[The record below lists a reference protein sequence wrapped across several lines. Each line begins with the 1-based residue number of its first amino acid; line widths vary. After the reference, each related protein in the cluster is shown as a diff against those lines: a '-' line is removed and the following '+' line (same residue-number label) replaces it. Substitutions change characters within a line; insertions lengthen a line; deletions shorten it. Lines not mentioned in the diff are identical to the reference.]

1 MIQDYEGNYWIASSR
16 LGLLL
21 LTKSKFSDYNMAS
34 GMAESMVNA
43 VYEYRG
49 KKYIATDDGLYIY
62 NAKEEQEVNDLTELL
77 KNVSVRHITADD
89 SGTLWIST
97 NRKYGVV
104 KYQADGTITVYGK
117 IGWIAGYGGELY
129 ASIV

>member
-1 MIQDYEGNYWIASSR
+1 
-16 LGLLL
+16 
-21 LTKSKFSDYNMAS
+21 
-34 GMAESMVNA
+34 MAESMVNA

-104 KYQADGTITVYGK
+104 KYQARCTEDRMDCRV
-117 IGWIAGYGGELY
+117 WR
-129 ASIV
+129 

>member
-1 MIQDYEGNYWIASSR
+1 MQDAEGRLWVCADNGYGYFDKQSNFVRINDSQIDTYISDMIQDYEGNYWIASSR

-49 KKYIATDDGLYIY
+49 KKYIATDDGLYIF
-62 NAKEEQEVNDLTELL
+62 NAKDEQEV
-77 KNVSVRHITADD
+77 
-89 SGTLWIST
+89 
-97 NRKYGVV
+97 
-104 KYQADGTITVYGK
+104 
-117 IGWIAGYGGELY
+117 
-129 ASIV
+129 

>member
-1 MIQDYEGNYWIASSR
+1 MQKADCGCVQITGMDILYKQSNFVRINDSQIDTYISDMIQDYEGNYWIASSR

-62 NAKEEQEVNDLTELL
+62 NAKEEQE
-77 KNVSVRHITADD
+77 S
-89 SGTLWIST
+89 
-97 NRKYGVV
+97 
-104 KYQADGTITVYGK
+104 Q
-117 IGWIAGYGGELY
+117 
-129 ASIV
+129 